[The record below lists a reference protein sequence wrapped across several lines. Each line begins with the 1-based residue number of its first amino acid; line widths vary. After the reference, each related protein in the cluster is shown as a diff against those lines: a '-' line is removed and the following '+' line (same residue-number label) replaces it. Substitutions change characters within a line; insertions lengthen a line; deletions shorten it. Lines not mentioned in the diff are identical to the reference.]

1 MVLATLLAYL
11 WVPVVFGLT
20 ALPLIA
26 VLPSSPPILDGT
38 ARPSPWRISL
48 TVTIARSSP
57 KEQP

>member
-1 MVLATLLAYL
+1 MLLAYL
-11 WVPVVFGLT
+11 WMPVVFGLT

-38 ARPSPWRISL
+38 ARPALIPWRISF

-57 KEQP
+57 KEQTPS